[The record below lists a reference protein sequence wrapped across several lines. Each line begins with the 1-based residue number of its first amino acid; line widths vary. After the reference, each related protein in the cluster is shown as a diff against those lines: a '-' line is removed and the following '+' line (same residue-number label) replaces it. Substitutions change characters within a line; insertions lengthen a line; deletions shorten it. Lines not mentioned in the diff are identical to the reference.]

1 MPRGPATARRLGG
14 SVGRMTE
21 TVARSL
27 MSADDMRRALTR
39 MAHEIVERNGG
50 VERVVL
56 IGIRTRGVPLARRIA
71 RLIAEFESGPIPVG
85 ELDVTLYRDDLSR
98 RVKLPAGPTALPVN
112 VDGRTVVIVDDV
124 LFTGRSVRAA
134 MDALIDFGRPRA
146 VQLAVLIDR
155 GHREL
160 PIRADYVGKNVPTAR
175 TEIVEVKVT
184 ENDDRDEVVLTKPAE
199 RQAARGGG

>member
-1 MPRGPATARRLGG
+1 MPRCHAIARRPGG

-71 RLIAEFESGPIPVG
+71 RLIAEFERGPIPVG